1 MNKVNQLVNFF
12 EDAIKQER
20 FKPNQKLMSIRAA
33 SDFFNVSKNTV
44 VDAYDRLVSS
54 GVIRAKPGSGYFV
67 NYPVNRIISQE
78 KSHPR
83 IRQALDSASLLKEQI
98 NPTLNIRVGDGRPP
112 VQWIDQ
118 IDFDMR
124 IKIPTNSKFSYTPP
138 MGFLPLR
145 EVFSQHLYERNIQ
158 ASPCQIITTYG
169 ANHAMDLIIKNF
181 LSAGDTVFVDSP
193 GYYPLFAKLRLY
205 NIRYIGINRLTTGP
219 DIEELEEKAIQYR
232 PKLFFTQTLG
242 HNPTGGAINIPT
254 QYQILKIAEKFNFYC
269 VENDA
274 FADLSPANSPRMSA
288 LDQLDR
294 VIYIGTY
301 SKTLS
306 ANFRIGFIAGSE
318 KIINSIANIKMLTI
332 VNSSDYLER
341 WLHNIMTNGQYLRHI
356 RRLRSLVEDS
366 TQRAV
371 HQFTQLGLHI
381 PFRSEGSYYV
391 WVELRAQNDVDI
403 AQKAADRS
411 IFLAPGSLFYP
422 DKKGN
427 HPAALRV
434 NVAYAL
440 APEFLD
446 FLQQIQAE

>member
-12 EDAIKQER
+12 ENAIKQEQL
-20 FKPNQKLMSIRAA
+20 KPNQKLMSIRVAC
-33 SDFFNVSKNTV
+33 DFFKVSKNTV
-44 VDAYDRLVSS
+44 VDAYDRLVAL
-54 GVIRAKPGSGYFV
+54 GIIRAKPGSGYFV
-67 NYPVNRIISQE
+67 NYPVKLISSKKLPSQ
-78 KSHPR
+78 HLHTP
-83 IRQALDSASLLKEQI
+83 DSISLLKEQI
-98 NPTLNIRVGDGRPP
+98 NPSLNIRIGDGRPP
-112 VQWIDQ
+112 VQWINQ

-124 IKIPTNSKFSYTPP
+124 IKIPSNSKFSYVPP

-145 EVFSQHLYERNIQ
+145 ETFALHLHERSIQ
-158 ASPCQIITTYG
+158 ASPFQIITTYG

-181 LSAGDTVFVDSP
+181 LAPGDTVFVDSP

-205 NIRYIGINRLTTGP
+205 NIHCIGINRLASGP
-219 DIEELEEKAIQYR
+219 NIEELEEKAIQYR

-242 HNPTGGAINIPT
+242 HNPTGSSTDIPT

-269 VENDA
+269 IENDA
-274 FADLSPANSPRMSA
+274 FADLSPASAPRMSA

-306 ANFRIGFIAGSE
+306 ANFRIGFIAGNE
-318 KIINSIANIKMLTI
+318 KIIQSLANIKMLTI

-356 RRLRSLVEDS
+356 RKLKSLVEDS
-366 TQRAV
+366 TQKAV
-371 HQFTQLGLHI
+371 QQFTRIGLHM
-381 PFRSEGSYYV
+381 PFRSEGSYYL
-391 WVELRAQNDVDI
+391 WVELQAKNDIDV
-403 AQKAADRS
+403 AQKAAEHS

-422 DKKGN
+422 EKKSS

-440 APEFLD
+440 ETEFLD
-446 FLQQIQAE
+446 FLQRIQTK